1 MATPVTTDATKVRI
15 PETIHIPNPGPAV
28 PLAFVGRLEPRS
40 LYIAMNRKEPDKIN
54 KPGK

>member
-1 MATPVTTDATKVRI
+1 
-15 PETIHIPNPGPAV
+15 
-28 PLAFVGRLEPRS
+28 LAFVGRLEPRS